1 MIKATALTKRFEDT
15 VALQSLTTEI
25 EKGSIYGLVGSNG
38 AGKSTLLRL
47 IAGIYQPDEGSIQ
60 IDGVEIFENE
70 ALKDKIFFLA
80 DELFFFQGATM
91 DKMAEFYKGVY
102 INWSDEVYKKLS
114 GIFPISSNKRIAGFS
129 KGMQRQAALVLA
141 LSTCPEILM
150 LDEAFDGLDP
160 VIRNLLRRIL
170 ADDVATK
177 GTTVIISSHNL
188 RELEDL
194 CDQVGV
200 LHGGKILFQ
209 REIDDLKLGFCKL
222 QAAFKPAIT
231 KEAFS
236 GIELLEFETKGSMVN
251 LIARGNKEDIIA
263 EIKKLNPLFV
273 EAVGLTL
280 EEIFIHEMEAV
291 GYDYS
296 NIIF

>member
-236 GIELLEFETKGSMVN
+236 EIELLKFETKGSMVN
-251 LIARGNKEDIIA
+251 LIAKGNKEDIIS
-263 EIKKLNPLFV
+263 EIEKLNPLFV